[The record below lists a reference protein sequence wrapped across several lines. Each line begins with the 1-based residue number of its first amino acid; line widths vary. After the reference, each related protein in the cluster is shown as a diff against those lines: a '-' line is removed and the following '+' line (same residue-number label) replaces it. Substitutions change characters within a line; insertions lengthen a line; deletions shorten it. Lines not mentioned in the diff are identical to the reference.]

1 MEKEIKEII
10 SLLKIIRGYVNIE
23 NSNVIMSTF
32 NTNKDVINT
41 IDNHIARLSESD
53 FSKINEL
60 IVLFL
65 PTSDFQEISISN
77 GWSKEYLRIARE
89 FDNLIQLVKKRIK

>member
-10 SLLKIIRGYVNIE
+10 ALLEVIRRYVSIE
-23 NSNVIMSTF
+23 NSDVTMSTF
-32 NTNKDVINT
+32 NTNKDVINN

-53 FSKINEL
+53 ISNINEL

-77 GWSKEYLRIARE
+77 AWSDEYLKIANR
-89 FDNLIQLVKKRIK
+89 FDKLIKLIKMKS

>member
-10 SLLKIIRGYVNIE
+10 SLLKIIRRYVSIE
-23 NSNVIMSTF
+23 NSDVIMSTF
-32 NTNKDVINT
+32 STNKDVINT

-53 FSKINEL
+53 ISRVNEL

-77 GWSKEYLRIARE
+77 GWSEEYLKIAKK
-89 FDNLIQLVKKRIK
+89 FDNLIKLIKIKS